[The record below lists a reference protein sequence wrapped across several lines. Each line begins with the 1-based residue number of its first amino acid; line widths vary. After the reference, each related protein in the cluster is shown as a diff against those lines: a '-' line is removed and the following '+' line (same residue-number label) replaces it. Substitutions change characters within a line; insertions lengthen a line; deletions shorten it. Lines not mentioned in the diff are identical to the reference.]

1 MTTFGSL
8 YNRENRNEISN
19 QNYHDTTITDLE
31 EESMPGT
38 IPTISHHVSMS
49 NGQLGGGSVRNKPM
63 NYKPPTG
70 QQNGHIPNGRPNF
83 RNALEDAEGFPIDSH
98 I

>member
-1 MTTFGSL
+1 MTMFGSL
-8 YNRENRNEISN
+8 YSRENRNETGN
-19 QNYHDTTITDLE
+19 QNLNDTTITDLE

-49 NGQLGGGSVRNKPM
+49 NGQLGGGFRNKTM
-63 NYKPPTG
+63 HYKPPNA